1 MSLWGGHG
9 SGFGN
14 KKLLILLA
22 GLIVIVGLGVAAV
35 MFLLGGNEEVPEI

>member
-1 MSLWGGHG
+1 MGAGLV
-9 SGFGN
+9 

-35 MFLLGGNEEVPEI
+35 MFLIGENEEAPEI